1 MPLVHDL
8 QQSYRQLL
16 RPPAT
21 LLTRSGITATMADL
35 FVVLT
40 SLAYGVWIYQ
50 PFADHGPNPYP
61 YLLLGPF
68 LLLRMALNNIS
79 ELLDDAE
86 PATPAGVYSR
96 EIGLVVADTALY
108 LPFLDLLEFS
118 MGWVIMVGLCGLAE
132 FTGLL
137 GATVGASRRHDG
149 PFGAGNR
156 AYFFGALGLFTAW
169 AVFVH
174 QPLLHGI
181 IMNWALLLAAL
192 LALLTIFRRVRG
204 GIQEARYTYSAH

>member
-16 RPPAT
+16 RPLAT
-21 LLTRSGITATMADL
+21 LLARSGITATMANL
-35 FVVLT
+35 FVMLT
-40 SLAYGVWIYQ
+40 SLAYGIWIYQ

-68 LLLRMALNNIS
+68 LLLRMALHVIS
-79 ELLDDAE
+79 DLLTDTE
-86 PATPAGVYSR
+86 QATPAGVYSR
-96 EIGLVVADTALY
+96 EIGLVVADAALY

-132 FTGLL
+132 CAGLL
-137 GATVGASRRHDG
+137 GVTVGASRRYDG

-156 AYFFGALGLFTAW
+156 AFFFGALGLFTAW

-204 GIQEARYTYSAH
+204 GIREAAHHK